1 MNSGLNLKS
10 KVPEFFLYLV
20 HHLASIL
27 QEGGLPAES
36 AKDMAI
42 ASAVRMAEQCG
53 GQSIYFPK
61 RILCFKLE
69 ERDRNIYRE
78 YNGTNRNEVCAKY
91 GISKSRLY
99 QIISAIRRQRSTQP
113 PNSKNAAIGC

>member
-1 MNSGLNLKS
+1 MNDGLKLNS
-10 KVPEFFLYLV
+10 KGPEFLLYLV
-20 HHLASIL
+20 HHLASVL
-27 QEGGLPAES
+27 QEGGLTAES

-61 RILCFKLE
+61 RTLCFKLE
-69 ERDRNIYRE
+69 ERDWNIYRE

-91 GISKSRLY
+91 GIARSRLY

-113 PNSKNAAIGC
+113 LNSKNTAIGC